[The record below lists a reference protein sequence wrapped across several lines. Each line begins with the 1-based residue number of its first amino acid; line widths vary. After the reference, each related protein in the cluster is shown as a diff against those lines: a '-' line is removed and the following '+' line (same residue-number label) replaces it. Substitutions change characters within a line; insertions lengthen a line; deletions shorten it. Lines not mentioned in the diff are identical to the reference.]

1 MVGCGYVGNL
11 NKVGSG
17 ICGCVCVYVRQDVGI
32 DSSDVFLALAKE
44 ITKKI
49 EFSDAPLQFGIVIKW
64 YSFNFVLFKGAKLL
78 IFSSFYALR
87 IF

>member
-1 MVGCGYVGNL
+1 VGNL

-17 ICGCVCVYVRQDVGI
+17 MCGCVCVYVWQDVGI

-49 EFSDAPLQFGIVIKW
+49 EFLNSPRQFGIVI
-64 YSFNFVLFKGAKLL
+64 
-78 IFSSFYALR
+78 
-87 IF
+87 